1 MPQDSFY
8 GSVCNLFCWVFLSVS
23 WGSICMVGAKSQ
35 LLGSVCQML
44 LVKSQSMIDL
54 VHSLEL
60 LQLLLYMF
68 YGRIIPGMAFKQ
80 LFLPDEQ
87 E

>member
-1 MPQDSFY
+1 
-8 GSVCNLFCWVFLSVS
+8 
-23 WGSICMVGAKSQ
+23 MVGAKSQ

-44 LVKSQSMIDL
+44 VKCQGMIVL
-54 VHSLEL
+54 VHYLEL
-60 LQLLLYMF
+60 LQLLFDMF
-68 YGRIIPGMAFKQ
+68 YGRIILGMAFKK

>member
-8 GSVCNLFCWVFLSVS
+8 GSVCNLFCWVFLSVL

-44 LVKSQSMIDL
+44 VKSQGMIVL
-54 VHSLEL
+54 VHFLEL
-60 LQLLLYMF
+60 LQLLFDMF
-68 YGRIIPGMAFKQ
+68 YGRIILGMAFEN